1 MDQPNQNS
9 FFSRFIAG
17 SFTEHEHDEFVKWV
31 QQADRAE
38 LERAWDLFSGMD
50 TGNQDHEAPPATF
63 REALER
69 RLDQVEKPARIH
81 RLWRYAAAASV
92 LAVAGISVY
101 YLLSRQPES
110 KPSTPIAKV
119 VSTSADN
126 SNKAILTLSDGKQ
139 ISLDDIPPGQL
150 AQESGVIIQK
160 DSNGQLQYSISNKG
174 QASDANTFN
183 TISTPRGRQYQ
194 VNLPDGS
201 TVWLNAASSLHFP
214 VNFTGPQRKVS
225 VTGEAF
231 FAVKQNKDQPF
242 IVQSGRQELEV
253 LGTSFNLNAYAP
265 DITTSLVDGS
275 VKVINTSS
283 REQVLL
289 KPGRQSITGK
299 EEIAVTGFDPDIVLG
314 WRNGLFTYNKAP
326 LTAVMADFERWYDV
340 DVEYAG
346 KVPDFDFKGQIPR
359 KFSIE
364 QFLDV
369 MSNYPVQFKMETVNN
384 RQKLVV
390 SAP

>member
-1 MDQPNQNS
+1 MDQPNQS
-9 FFSRFIAG
+9 GFFNRFIEG
-17 SFTEHEHDEFVKWV
+17 SFTESEHDEFVKWV

-38 LERAWDLFSGMD
+38 LERAWDLFSGIEA
-50 TGNQDHEAPPATF
+50 GNEDHETPPASF

-69 RLDQVEKPARIH
+69 RLDQVERPARIS
-81 RLWRYAAAASV
+81 RTWWYAAASV

-101 YLLSRQPES
+101 FLINRQPES
-110 KPSTPIAKV
+110 NTIPPIAKV
-119 VSTSADN
+119 ESTTADNN
-126 SNKAILTLSDGKQ
+126 SNKAILTLSNGRQ

-150 AQESGVIIQK
+150 AQENGVIIQK
-160 DSNGQLQYSISNKG
+160 DSNGQLQYSISNKD
-174 QASDANTFN
+174 QANDANTFN

-214 VNFTGPQRKVS
+214 VNFTGPQRKVV

-242 IVQSGRQELEV
+242 IVQSGQQELEV
-253 LGTSFNLNAYAP
+253 LGTSFNLNAYAA

-275 VKVINTSS
+275 VKVINTYSK
-283 REQVLL
+283 EQVLL
-289 KPGRQSITGK
+289 KPGRQTITGQG
-299 EEIAVTGFDPDIVLG
+299 EIAVTGFDPDIVLG

-340 DVEYAG
+340 EVEYAG

-359 KFSIE
+359 KFTIG

-369 MSNYPVQFKMETVNN
+369 MSNYPVHFKMETVNN